1 MIQLTVILELEAVA
15 VAGVVE
21 QVEQLVRVKLNV
33 NYQMYDKVVEVE
45 C

>member
-33 NYQMYDKVVEVE
+33 NYQVYEKVAEVE